1 RLMIVESKA
10 DSLSVSPQTLSLKPG
25 ESSTVNAVI
34 QPDSASQKV
43 NWTLQ
48 PGSEQFL
55 ELEMLEGSA
64 VQVKVKA
71 DAPVGASAVLI
82 AESEAD
88 ASLRAEVS
96 VFIIKNNADTVKILG
111 IEDGSSDR
119 PAVLKVHQTLQL
131 SAEVYAGD
139 ELATNQH
146 VTWSSSDPTIA
157 SISLDGTI
165 NALSTGSA
173 TIQAVSDDGGIKVEI
188 HLRIEP
194 ADLSGITIDKTSLLM
209 IKGSHEQLHV
219 LANEGSELGE
229 IHWTSSDPA
238 IAKVDSEGTITALKS
253 GQAVI
258 TAKVSEYEA
267 SCTVKV
273 VSGDIKITSIDLSSA
288 AAQVEA
294 GQTFLIQADVLPEDA
309 GNKILKWTSSDEAL
323 IHVVNKN
330 SSVGVLQVRKGTG
343 TPVMITAEAMDGSGT
358 KASIMITPMP
368 STISGIELSSNF
380 IRLGAKDQEG
390 TLLRASLLPITA
402 EGTITWQTDRSDLI
416 SLSSNEGASVIVRPQ
431 PGVDARNDNYA
442 IVTASSGDVQAQCV
456 VLLSEIAA
464 ESITLEPVSMLLN
477 VDEEQKILVA
487 FTPENA
493 TNTIL
498 EWQVLDGDG
507 TAVLISRKGS

>member
-1 RLMIVESKA
+1 M
-10 DSLSVSPQTLSLKPG
+10 
-25 ESSTVNAVI
+25 
-34 QPDSASQKV
+34 
-43 NWTLQ
+43 
-48 PGSEQFL
+48 
-55 ELEMLEGSA
+55 
-64 VQVKVKA
+64 
-71 DAPVGASAVLI
+71 
-82 AESEAD
+82 
-88 ASLRAEVS
+88 
-96 VFIIKNNADTVKILG
+96 
-111 IEDGSSDR
+111 
-119 PAVLKVHQTLQL
+119 KVHQTLQL

-165 NALSTGSA
+165 KALSTGSA
-173 TIQAVSDDGGIKVEI
+173 TIQAVSDDGGIKAEI

-238 IAKVDSEGTITALKS
+238 IVKVDSEGTITALKS

-273 VSGDIKITSIDLSSA
+273 VNGDIKITSIDLSSV

-294 GQTFLIQADVLPEDA
+294 GQTFLIQADVSPEDA

-431 PGVDARNDNYA
+431 PGVDVRNDNYA

-477 VDEEQKILVA
+477 VDEEQKIQVA

-498 EWQVLDGDG
+498 AGP
-507 TAVLISRKGS
+507 